1 MFNNIAPFK
10 PETKKDVKKKEKQQA
25 KFENKIEKEKE
36 FKETTAASFS
46 VNTQKNGSVVLELK
60 LKSFISKD
68 NKNLNQFKQIKGDL
82 DVLKDIVSKLPPL

>member
-1 MFNNIAPFK
+1 MFKNIAPFN
-10 PETKKDVKKKEKQQA
+10 PETKKDIKKKEKQQA
-25 KFENKIEKEKE
+25 KQENKMEKEKE

-46 VNTQKNGSVVLELK
+46 VNTQKNGSVILELK

-82 DVLKDIVSKLPPL
+82 EILKDIVSKLPPL